1 MINHSASHVLAA
13 DFDYIRGI
21 VERNYVGPGVLCE
34 ELRQQLASR
43 FERPAVTLADS
54 GTAALQ
60 LCLAALAAKEPRKS
74 RVLVGAYVC
83 PEVISAVMRAN
94 LVPVLVDCRTDSMNV
109 DMSAMAGK
117 LDASTLAVVCTG
129 IGGAPDDI
137 TATVDW
143 NVAVISDCAQA
154 VGARVG
160 GRDVGSAGTCTILSF
175 GPTKMLSAGA
185 GGAFLGD
192 EQLGRDVAAL
202 ARTELTVEEYKRSGF
217 RPTFGQHM
225 SDLTAGLAAAQL
237 QRLDAMVARR
247 REIAAAYDR
256 ALQRH
261 PDVSLVPKADLVKSN
276 RFRYYFFSE
285 SAGTWVAH
293 LRTRDIDARRSI
305 AHLIPEYLG
314 DSSAYPNLLRLAPR
328 LVSVPIFPAM
338 TLAQADFV
346 AEMLD
351 LGPKSKV

>member
-13 DFDYIRGI
+13 DFDYVRGI
-21 VERNYVGPGVLCE
+21 VERNHVGPGALCE
-34 ELRQQLASR
+34 ALRQQLASR
-43 FERPAVTLADS
+43 LERPSVTLADS
-54 GTAALQ
+54 GAAALH

-83 PEVISAVMRAN
+83 PEVISAVMRAS
-94 LVPVLVDCRTDSMNV
+94 LVPVFVDCRTDSMNV
-109 DMSAMAGK
+109 DMAAMAGK
-117 LDASTLAVVCTG
+117 LDANTLAVICTG
-129 IGGAPDDI
+129 IGGTPDDI
-137 TATVDW
+137 TATADW

-154 VGARVG
+154 VGARLG
-160 GRDVGSAGTCTILSF
+160 GRDVASSGTCTILSF

-192 EQLGRDVAAL
+192 EQLGREVAAL

-217 RPTFGQHM
+217 RPTYGQHM
-225 SDLTAGLAAAQL
+225 SDLTAGLAGAQL

-247 REIAAAYDR
+247 REIAAAYDV
-256 ALQRH
+256 ALQGH
-261 PDVSLVPKADLVKSN
+261 ADVTLVPKADLVKSN

-285 SAGTWVAH
+285 SAGAWVAH

-305 AHLIPEYLG
+305 AHVIPEYQG

-338 TLAQADFV
+338 TVAQADFV

-351 LGPKSKV
+351 LGPKSKL